1 MIFIY
6 NCYGGTHTSSLAS
19 EIHLK
24 RLPDDRKPT
33 RDEILNAKYF
43 NKLTYKDMRKLIFR
57 GVDDEGN
64 KVFTLGRGM
73 AKELIPFLENFI
85 NFAHS
90 ECGLQEKFVVSNL
103 SPTVPPAL
111 TAGGFL
117 SRGLGIDFLGMPLLV
132 IGARQAYDRIVKI
145 VKRTREKSHN
155 FEGMILVLDNKD
167 MQI

>member
-24 RLPDDRKPT
+24 RLPEDRKPT

-43 NKLTYKDMRKLIFR
+43 NKLGYQDMRKLIFR

-73 AKELIPFLENFI
+73 TKTLVPFLENFI
-85 NFAHS
+85 NLIHNEYGFS
-90 ECGLQEKFVVSNL
+90 ERFVLSNM
-103 SPTVPPAL
+103 SPTVPPFL

-117 SRGLGIDFLGMPLLV
+117 SRGLGIDFLGVPLLV
-132 IGARQAYDRIVKI
+132 KGSRQAYDRIVRI
-145 VKRTREKSHN
+145 VKRTRDQAHS
-155 FEGMILVLDNKD
+155 FEGLVLVMDNKD

>member
-19 EIHLK
+19 EIHLN
-24 RLPDDRKPT
+24 RLPGDRKPT

-73 AKELIPFLENFI
+73 TKTLIPFLEDFI
-85 NFAHS
+85 NFLHS
-90 ECGLQEKFVVSNL
+90 ECDLKERFVVSNL
-103 SPTVPPAL
+103 SPTVPPFL

-117 SRGLGIDFLGMPLLV
+117 SRGLGINFLGVPLLV
-132 IGARQAYDRIVKI
+132 AGSRQAYDRIIKI
-145 VKRTREKSHN
+145 VKRTRDQSRN
-155 FEGMILVLDNKD
+155 FEGKILVLDNKD